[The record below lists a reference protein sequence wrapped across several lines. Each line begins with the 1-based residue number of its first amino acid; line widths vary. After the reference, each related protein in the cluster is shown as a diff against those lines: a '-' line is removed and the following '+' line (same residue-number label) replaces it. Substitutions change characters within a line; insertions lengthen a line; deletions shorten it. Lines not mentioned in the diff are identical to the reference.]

1 MKSDLSNVVP
11 PKSDESSVSSGSA
24 SNSNSTAVVTGG
36 EDSSGHHV
44 IASQPST
51 SSIGAGLLL
60 AAAAAA
66 AAGTTVGGLLD
77 VGSVAA
83 AAAGLAGLGVPQP
96 AHQASN
102 IVITRA
108 FASFDGIHS
117 GVPTKTT
124 PTLTPTTLKNIE
136 QTFLE
141 LSNDTAQNIPC
152 QAGFVPPPFQFED
165 HSQDDR
171 CDNSRESMSSGSNS
185 SWQVTPPPIISEDL
199 DSKSSSTSMETATPQ
214 RRGGL
219 ATVVQAGG
227 QITTTPQQTPGKT
240 SRRNMGGR
248 RPAKGNNLSPEEEE
262 KRRVRRERNKMAA
275 ARCRRR
281 REDHTNELVDET
293 DGLEKR
299 KQALQDEIK
308 QLQQEKEDLEFLLN
322 SHREHCRLQGR
333 RSPLE
338 RKPVALVQQPQQQ
351 QQQLVQQIVRQQ
363 QPVTDLRIVHPI
375 RVKEEPEDLADQ
387 PPAKR
392 TKLILSNALGDSLDT
407 PTPTTIAPV
416 LTSVNLPPRQLMLP
430 SGLVTPTASTS
441 SVAAAGRPARPD
453 SLPVRTGTTFPL
465 LNMRNIVPLDAG
477 VGISTPSSGLFNFD
491 SLMDGGTGLTP
502 IAAPISLQSNR
513 GPLDLITPTST
524 EPSKLCS
531 L

>member
-1 MKSDLSNVVP
+1 MEEDPDQAAQMTRDDNVLLNDVYF
-11 PKSDESSVSSGSA
+11 
-24 SNSNSTAVVTGG
+24 NSYNMN
-36 EDSSGHHV
+36 H
-44 IASQPST
+44 QPLTPLTPISK
-51 SSIGAGLLL
+51 I
-60 AAAAAA
+60 
-66 AAGTTVGGLLD
+66 
-77 VGSVAA
+77 
-83 AAAGLAGLGVPQP
+83 
-96 AHQASN
+96 
-102 IVITRA
+102 

-136 QTFLE
+136 QTFME
-141 LSNDTAQNIPC
+141 LSNETANNIPC

-165 HSQDDR
+165 HSQDR
-171 CDNSRESMSSGSNS
+171 ENSRESMSSGSNS
-185 SWQVTPPPIISEDL
+185 DSWQVTPPPIISEDL
-199 DSKSSSTSMETATPQ
+199 DSKSSGASFDLAPQ
-214 RRGGL
+214 GL
-219 ATVVQAGG
+219 TTGRAG
-227 QITTTPQQTPGKT
+227 TTLTTLNNVIHQNNSGTTRASNVAAPASSKA

-248 RPAKGNNLSPEEEE
+248 RPAKASNLSPEEEE

-293 DGLEKR
+293 DQLERK

-308 QLQQEKEDLEFLLN
+308 QLQQEKEDLEFLLEN
-322 SHREHCRLQGR
+322 HREHCRFQGR

-338 RKPVALVQQPQQQ
+338 RKPVELVQPPPPPPQRH
-351 QQQLVQQIVRQQ
+351 LAAVADLKIIP
-363 QPVTDLRIVHPI
+363 PVKI
-375 RVKEEPEDLADQ
+375 KAEPEELPDQ
-387 PPAKR
+387 PPAK
-392 TKLILSNALGDSLDT
+392 KLILSNALSDSLDT
-407 PTPTTIAPV
+407 PTPTTIVPV
-416 LTSVNLPPRQLMLP
+416 MTNVRLSNPLLT

-441 SVAAAGRPARPD
+441 AVAAAGRPARPA
-453 SLPVRTGTTFPL
+453 SLDVKSSSYPL
-465 LNMRNIVPLDAG
+465 RNIPLDTG

>member
-1 MKSDLSNVVP
+1 MDAC
-11 PKSDESSVSSGSA
+11 E
-24 SNSNSTAVVTGG
+24 
-36 EDSSGHHV
+36 
-44 IASQPST
+44 IASF
-51 SSIGAGLLL
+51 L
-60 AAAAAA
+60 AKE
-66 AAGTTVGGLLD
+66 LFMN
-77 VGSVAA
+77 
-83 AAAGLAGLGVPQP
+83 Q
-96 AHQASN
+96 
-102 IVITRA
+102 

-171 CDNSRESMSSGSNS
+171 CENSRESMSSGSNS

-199 DSKSSSTSMETATPQ
+199 DSKSSSTSLEANATPQ
-214 RRGGL
+214 RRSVGA
-219 ATVVQAGG
+219 ATTIVQAAAG
-227 QITTTPQQTPGKT
+227 QISTTSQQTTGKT

-248 RPAKGNNLSPEEEE
+248 RPAKGTNLSPEEEE
-262 KRRVRRERNKMAA
+262 KRRIRRERNKMAA

-281 REDHTNELVDET
+281 REDHTNELLDET
-293 DGLEKR
+293 DGLEKK

-333 RSPLE
+333 RSPLD
-338 RKPVALVQQPQQQ
+338 RKPVELQQQ
-351 QQQLVQQIVRQQ
+351 QQQSQVVRL
-363 QPVTDLRIVHPI
+363 QPANDM
-375 RVKEEPEDLADQ
+375 RVVLPVKVKVEPEDLAEQ
-387 PPAKR
+387 PLSKR
-392 TKLILSNALGDSLDT
+392 PKLILSNAMGDSLDT

-416 LTSVNLPPRQLMLP
+416 LTSVNLPRQMQLP
-430 SGLVTPTASTS
+430 GGLITPTASTS
-441 SVAAAGRPARPD
+441 TVVASGGRPARPD

>member
-1 MKSDLSNVVP
+1 MDAC
-11 PKSDESSVSSGSA
+11 E
-24 SNSNSTAVVTGG
+24 
-36 EDSSGHHV
+36 
-44 IASQPST
+44 IANF
-51 SSIGAGLLL
+51 L
-60 AAAAAA
+60 AKE
-66 AAGTTVGGLLD
+66 LFMN
-77 VGSVAA
+77 
-83 AAAGLAGLGVPQP
+83 Q
-96 AHQASN
+96 
-102 IVITRA
+102 

-165 HSQDDR
+165 HSQDQDPAGE
-171 CDNSRESMSSGSNS
+171 NSRDSMSSGGSNS

-199 DSKSSSTSMETATPQ
+199 DSKSSSTSHETTPQ
-214 RRGGL
+214 RLTSRGGGGGAGIAGVANAI
-219 ATVVQAGG
+219 ATQPP
-227 QITTTPQQTPGKT
+227 TGK

-333 RSPLE
+333 SRSPLE
-338 RKPVALVQQPQQQ
+338 RKPVELVQPRQQQ
-351 QQQLVQQIVRQQ
+351 QQVQITHHQHQ
-363 QPVTDLRIVHPI
+363 QPGTDLRTVLPI

-392 TKLILSNALGDSLDT
+392 TKLILSNVLGDSLDT

-416 LTSVNLPPRQLMLP
+416 LTSVNLPKGMMMP
-430 SGLVTPTASTS
+430 SGLVTPTLFTS
-441 SVAAAGRPARPD
+441 SVAAAGRPTRPD
-453 SLPVRTGTTFPL
+453 SLPVRTGNSFPL
-465 LNMRNIVPLDAG
+465 LNVRNIMPLDTAG

>member
-1 MKSDLSNVVP
+1 MDAC
-11 PKSDESSVSSGSA
+11 E
-24 SNSNSTAVVTGG
+24 
-36 EDSSGHHV
+36 
-44 IASQPST
+44 IANF
-51 SSIGAGLLL
+51 L
-60 AAAAAA
+60 AKE
-66 AAGTTVGGLLD
+66 LFMN
-77 VGSVAA
+77 
-83 AAAGLAGLGVPQP
+83 Q
-96 AHQASN
+96 
-102 IVITRA
+102 

-199 DSKSSSTSMETATPQ
+199 DSKSSSTSMEVAAPQ
-214 RRGGL
+214 RLTGRG
-219 ATVVQAGG
+219 AVAQQQAAG
-227 QITTTPQQTPGKT
+227 QLTTTPQQTPGKT

-333 RSPLE
+333 RSPVE
-338 RKPVALVQQPQQQ
+338 RKPVELMQQQ
-351 QQQLVQQIVRQQ
+351 QVQVQQLMARQQ
-363 QPVTDLRIVHPI
+363 PITDLRIVHPI
-375 RVKEEPEDLADQ
+375 KVKEEPEDLADQ

-392 TKLILSNALGDSLDT
+392 TKLILSNALSDSLDT
-407 PTPTTIAPV
+407 PTPTTVAPV
-416 LTSVNLPPRQLMLP
+416 LTSVNLPKQMQLP
-430 SGLVTPTASTS
+430 SGLITPTVYTST
-441 SVAAAGRPARPD
+441 VAAAGRPARPD

-502 IAAPISLQSNR
+502 IAAPISLQSSNR

>member
-1 MKSDLSNVVP
+1 MDAC
-11 PKSDESSVSSGSA
+11 E
-24 SNSNSTAVVTGG
+24 
-36 EDSSGHHV
+36 
-44 IASQPST
+44 IANF
-51 SSIGAGLLL
+51 L
-60 AAAAAA
+60 AKE
-66 AAGTTVGGLLD
+66 LFMN
-77 VGSVAA
+77 
-83 AAAGLAGLGVPQP
+83 Q
-96 AHQASN
+96 
-102 IVITRA
+102 

-199 DSKSSSTSMETATPQ
+199 DSKSSSTSLEANAAPQ
-214 RRGGL
+214 RRVGI
-219 ATVVQAGG
+219 ATIVQQQQQTAAG
-227 QITTTPQQTPGKT
+227 QVTTTPQQTTGKT

-248 RPAKGNNLSPEEEE
+248 RPAKGTNLSPEEEE
-262 KRRVRRERNKMAA
+262 KRRIRRERNKMAA

-281 REDHTNELVDET
+281 REDHTNELLDET
-293 DGLEKR
+293 DGLEKK

-333 RSPLE
+333 RSPLD
-338 RKPVALVQQPQQQ
+338 RKPVELIPQPQQQ
-351 QQQLVQQIVRQQ
+351 QQQSQVVRL
-363 QPVTDLRIVHPI
+363 QPANDM
-375 RVKEEPEDLADQ
+375 RVVLPVKVKVEPEDLVEQ
-387 PPAKR
+387 PPSKR
-392 TKLILSNALGDSLDT
+392 PKLILSNAMGDSLDT

-416 LTSVNLPPRQLMLP
+416 LTSVNLPKQMQLP

-441 SVAAAGRPARPD
+441 TVVASGAGGRPARPD

-465 LNMRNIVPLDAG
+465 LNMRNIVPMDAG

>member
-1 MKSDLSNVVP
+1 MRCVCLIAVWSTGQIDFVEPDPEEYQAVQMTRDDNVLLNDVYFT
-11 PKSDESSVSSGSA
+11 SY
-24 SNSNSTAVVTGG
+24 NMN
-36 EDSSGHHV
+36 HH
-44 IASQPST
+44 QPLTPLTPISK
-51 SSIGAGLLL
+51 I
-60 AAAAAA
+60 
-66 AAGTTVGGLLD
+66 
-77 VGSVAA
+77 
-83 AAAGLAGLGVPQP
+83 
-96 AHQASN
+96 
-102 IVITRA
+102 

-171 CDNSRESMSSGSNS
+171 CGENSRESMSSGSNS

-199 DSKSSSTSMETATPQ
+199 DSKSSSTSMETATPH

-351 QQQLVQQIVRQQ
+351 QLQQIVRQQ

>member
-1 MKSDLSNVVP
+1 MDAC
-11 PKSDESSVSSGSA
+11 E
-24 SNSNSTAVVTGG
+24 
-36 EDSSGHHV
+36 
-44 IASQPST
+44 IANF
-51 SSIGAGLLL
+51 L
-60 AAAAAA
+60 AKE
-66 AAGTTVGGLLD
+66 LFMN
-77 VGSVAA
+77 
-83 AAAGLAGLGVPQP
+83 Q
-96 AHQASN
+96 
-102 IVITRA
+102 

-165 HSQDDR
+165 TSQDDR

-199 DSKSSSTSMETATPQ
+199 DSKSSSTSLEANAAPQ
-214 RRGGL
+214 RRAGI
-219 ATVVQAGG
+219 ANTIVQQQTAAG
-227 QITTTPQQTPGKT
+227 QVTTTPQQTPGKT

-281 REDHTNELVDET
+281 REDHTNELLDET
-293 DGLEKR
+293 DGLEKK

-322 SHREHCRLQGR
+322 SHRDHCRLQGR

-338 RKPVALVQQPQQQ
+338 RKPMELIQQQ
-351 QQQLVQQIVRQQ
+351 QSQVVRL
-363 QPVTDLRIVHPI
+363 QPANDM
-375 RVKEEPEDLADQ
+375 RVVLPVKVKVEPEDLAEQ
-387 PPAKR
+387 PPSKR
-392 TKLILSNALGDSLDT
+392 PKLILSNAMGDSLDT
-407 PTPTTIAPV
+407 PTPITVAPV
-416 LTSVNLPPRQLMLP
+416 LTSVNLPRQMQLQLP
-430 SGLVTPTASTS
+430 SGLITPTASTS
-441 SVAAAGRPARPD
+441 TVVASGGRPARPD

-465 LNMRNIVPLDAG
+465 LNMRNMVPMDAG

>member
-1 MKSDLSNVVP
+1 MWSTGKIDFVEPDPEEYQAVQMTRDDNVLLNDVYFT
-11 PKSDESSVSSGSA
+11 SY
-24 SNSNSTAVVTGG
+24 NMN
-36 EDSSGHHV
+36 HH
-44 IASQPST
+44 QPLTPLTPISK
-51 SSIGAGLLL
+51 I
-60 AAAAAA
+60 
-66 AAGTTVGGLLD
+66 
-77 VGSVAA
+77 
-83 AAAGLAGLGVPQP
+83 
-96 AHQASN
+96 
-102 IVITRA
+102 

-199 DSKSSSTSMETATPQ
+199 DSKSSSTSMETAATP
-214 RRGGL
+214 RLTGRGGI
-219 ATVVQAGG
+219 ASIVQQQAAG
-227 QITTTPQQTPGKT
+227 QLTTTPGKS

-262 KRRVRRERNKMAA
+262 KRRIRRERNKMAA

-333 RSPLE
+333 RSPVE
-338 RKPVALVQQPQQQ
+338 RKPVELIQQQ
-351 QQQLVQQIVRQQ
+351 QQQAQQHVIARQ
-363 QPVTDLRIVHPI
+363 QPVTDLRFVHPI
-375 RVKEEPEDLADQ
+375 KVKEEPEDLADQ

-416 LTSVNLPPRQLMLP
+416 LTSVNLPRQMLP

-441 SVAAAGRPARPD
+441 TVAAAGRPARPD
-453 SLPVRTGTTFPL
+453 SLPVRTGATFPL

>member
-1 MKSDLSNVVP
+1 MDAC
-11 PKSDESSVSSGSA
+11 E
-24 SNSNSTAVVTGG
+24 
-36 EDSSGHHV
+36 
-44 IASQPST
+44 IANF
-51 SSIGAGLLL
+51 L
-60 AAAAAA
+60 AKE
-66 AAGTTVGGLLD
+66 LFMN
-77 VGSVAA
+77 
-83 AAAGLAGLGVPQP
+83 Q
-96 AHQASN
+96 
-102 IVITRA
+102 

-199 DSKSSSTSMETATPQ
+199 DSKSSSTSMEVAAPQ
-214 RRGGL
+214 RLTGRG
-219 ATVVQAGG
+219 AVVQQQAAG
-227 QITTTPQQTPGKT
+227 QLTTTPQQTPGKT

-333 RSPLE
+333 RSPVE
-338 RKPVALVQQPQQQ
+338 RKPVELMQQQ
-351 QQQLVQQIVRQQ
+351 QVQVQQLMARQQ
-363 QPVTDLRIVHPI
+363 PITDLRIVHPI
-375 RVKEEPEDLADQ
+375 KVKEEPEDLADQ

-392 TKLILSNALGDSLDT
+392 TKLILSNALSDSLDT
-407 PTPTTIAPV
+407 PTPTTVAPV
-416 LTSVNLPPRQLMLP
+416 LTSVNLPKQMQLP
-430 SGLVTPTASTS
+430 SGLITPTVYTST
-441 SVAAAGRPARPD
+441 VAAAGRPARPD

-502 IAAPISLQSNR
+502 IAAPISLQSSNR

>member
-1 MKSDLSNVVP
+1 MDAC
-11 PKSDESSVSSGSA
+11 E
-24 SNSNSTAVVTGG
+24 
-36 EDSSGHHV
+36 
-44 IASQPST
+44 IANF
-51 SSIGAGLLL
+51 L
-60 AAAAAA
+60 AKE
-66 AAGTTVGGLLD
+66 LFMN
-77 VGSVAA
+77 
-83 AAAGLAGLGVPQP
+83 Q
-96 AHQASN
+96 
-102 IVITRA
+102 

-199 DSKSSSTSMETATPQ
+199 DSKSSSTSLEAATTQ
-214 RRGGL
+214 RRGV
-219 ATVVQAGG
+219 AVQQQIAG
-227 QITTTPQQTPGKT
+227 QITTTPQQATGKT

-248 RPAKGNNLSPEEEE
+248 RPAKGTNLSPEEEE

-338 RKPVALVQQPQQQ
+338 RKPAELIQQQQVQVQQQ
-351 QQQLVQQIVRQQ
+351 QQQLVTRQ

-392 TKLILSNALGDSLDT
+392 TKLILSNALSDSLDT
-407 PTPTTIAPV
+407 PITIAPV
-416 LTSVNLPPRQLMLP
+416 LTSVNLPKQML
-430 SGLVTPTASTS
+430 LTPMASTS
-441 SVAAAGRPARPD
+441 TVAAAGRPARPD